1 MAKTENEYKI
11 ILTTMKTVCTRLSNH
26 NVGGD
31 IAKKHQK
38 NAIEHMEQAIEEVKE
53 SILADM

>member
-1 MAKTENEYKI
+1 MAKQESEYKT
-11 ILTTMKTVCTRLSNH
+11 ILTLMKSVLTRLSNH

-31 IAKKHQK
+31 VARSYQD
-38 NAIEHMEQAIEEVKE
+38 NAIKLMEQSIEEVKE